1 MSEKKHDAALQ
12 AWNAYSDLWI
22 NATKAM
28 LGEESSPVR
37 EPDSGDRR
45 FKHPAWD
52 ENPFF
57 SFIKQSYLVT
67 ADAIQS
73 AAAETEGLD
82 EDTARKVNFYTR
94 QFVDAMSPTN
104 FLLTNPEVLEATLE
118 SKGDNLLKG
127 MQNFIDDIDAESGQL
142 RITMTDRDAFE
153 LGRNVATTPGK
164 VVFQNDLLQF
174 AAVRTGNRA
183 DLQAAT
189 ADNPALDQQVL
200 RTGPATA

>member
-1 MSEKKHDAALQ
+1 MIKDSEKLIEAQ
-12 AWNAYSDLWI
+12 ARAWTAYSDLWI

-28 LGEESSPVR
+28 LGEENSPVK
-37 EPDSGDRR
+37 EPESGDRR

-52 ENPFF
+52 DNPFF

-73 AAAETEGLD
+73 AVAETEGMD
-82 EDTARKVNFYTR
+82 ENTAKKARFYTK

-127 MQNFIDDIDAESGQL
+127 MQNFIEDIDAETGQL
-142 RITMTDRDAFE
+142 RIDR
-153 LGRNVATTPGK
+153 K
-164 VVFQNDLLQF
+164 SVV
-174 AAVRTGNRA
+174 
-183 DLQAAT
+183 
-189 ADNPALDQQVL
+189 
-200 RTGPATA
+200 